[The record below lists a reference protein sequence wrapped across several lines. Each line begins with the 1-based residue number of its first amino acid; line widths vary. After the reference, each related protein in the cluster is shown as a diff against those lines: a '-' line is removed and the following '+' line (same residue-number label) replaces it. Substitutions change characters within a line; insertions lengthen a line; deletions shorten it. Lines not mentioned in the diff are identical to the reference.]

1 MPEVELKS
9 AVNPFAGD
17 KDREQ
22 IWEMLVRRDIEA
34 FVSQDWSMVADDFDE
49 ARFLGIHAHGETDPD
64 NWDAAFPTLAA
75 YRDEWLRQSADSAAT
90 DYAEPLAAGIF
101 RATDL
106 SVIDITGDVA
116 VARKKFDGTIAKADG
131 SLDRLNWQTLYF
143 CRRDGERWKITGF
156 VGYMAYR

>member
-1 MPEVELKS
+1 MKG

-34 FVSQDWSMVADDFDE
+34 FIAQDWSMVADDFDE
-49 ARFLGIHAHGETDPD
+49 ARFLGIHAHNNSNPD
-64 NWDAAFPTLAA
+64 KWDAGFPTLAS
-75 YRDEWLRQSADSAAT
+75 YRDEWLRQAAESAAIE
-90 DYAEPLAAGIF
+90 YAEPLAEGIF

-106 SVIDITGDVA
+106 SVIDITGDIA
-116 VARKKFDGTIAKADG
+116 LARKKFDGTIARKDG
-131 SLDRLNWQTLYF
+131 TQDRLNWQTLYF
-143 CRRDGERWKITGF
+143 CRRDGNLWKITGF

>member
-1 MPEVELKS
+1 MKG

-34 FVSQDWSMVADDFDE
+34 FVSQDWSLVADDFDE
-49 ARFLGIHAHGETDPD
+49 LRFLGIHAHNDRDPD
-64 NWDAAFPTLAA
+64 KWDAGFPTLAS
-75 YRDEWLRQSADSAAT
+75 YRDEWLRQAAEGAAVE
-90 DYAEPLAAGIF
+90 YAESLAGGIF
-101 RATDL
+101 RATNL

-116 VARKKFDGTIAKADG
+116 VARKKFDGTITMKDG
-131 SLDRLNWQTLYF
+131 TADRLNWQTLYF
-143 CRRDGERWKITGF
+143 CRRDGARWKITGF

>member
-1 MPEVELKS
+1 MRS

-17 KDREQ
+17 RDREQ

-34 FVSQDWSMVADDFDE
+34 FVSQDWSLVVDDFDE
-49 ARFLGIHAHGETDPD
+49 ARFLGIHAHNDRNPD
-64 NWDAAFPTLAA
+64 KWDAGFPTLAS
-75 YRDEWLRQSADSAAT
+75 YRDEWLRQAAESAAVE
-90 DYAEPLAAGIF
+90 YAESLAEGIF

-116 VARKKFDGTIAKADG
+116 LARKKFDGTIARKDG
-131 SLDRLNWQTLYF
+131 SVDRLNWQTLYF
-143 CRRDGERWKITGF
+143 CRRDKARWKITGF

>member
-1 MPEVELKS
+1 MKG

-34 FVSQDWSMVADDFDE
+34 FVSQDWSLVADDFDE
-49 ARFLGIHAHGETDPD
+49 LRFLGIHAHNDRDPD
-64 NWDAAFPTLAA
+64 KWDAGFPTLAS
-75 YRDEWLRQSADSAAT
+75 YRDEWLRQAAESAAVE
-90 DYAEPLAAGIF
+90 YAESLAEGIF
-101 RATDL
+101 RATNL

-116 VARKKFDGTIAKADG
+116 VARKKFDGTIARKDG
-131 SLDRLNWQTLYF
+131 SVDRLNWQTLYF
-143 CRRDGERWKITGF
+143 CRREGTRWKITGF